1 MTIRERIRAKAWSLA
16 GELMLWLLI
25 SGIGAG
31 AVSGVFNMAVTRKID
46 DYFLETSY
54 LQKEE
59 LKMVQ
64 ELQDYVLAQGIAASD
79 QGALSEWVKKK
90 SIVYLEI
97 YRNDMLLY
105 VSDTT
110 EAEDYYEDMEV
121 PYYRESYYDVTF
133 ADGKAEVFLTGA
145 FAYRYQMYAM
155 VASVVLC
162 FLIFIGC
169 FLWGVRRRIVYIQD
183 IHREVEIMEGGCL
196 DHGVP
201 VRGWDELAR
210 LAGGLNQMRQALK
223 ENMEREQELREANRD
238 LIVGLAHDLRTPLT
252 ALTTYVQVMQ
262 SGVCGDEAKRDYYL
276 DKIMAKA
283 VQMKELSDRLFECSQ
298 VGEEKGREK
307 AEEPML
313 FQSVFI
319 DSLSEMAMFLE
330 GQGFEVEACLE
341 WKREMI
347 RVRMDYIS
355 RIVDNLGMNLVKY
368 ADSDETVR
376 ISTVYEPGWAGIE
389 VCNRIKR
396 QGEPVVSTKIGMGN
410 VRAMMGDMWGR
421 CEEEVGEG
429 RYQIRV
435 LFPAEGI

>member
-16 GELMLWLLI
+16 GELILWLLI
-25 SGIGAG
+25 SGIAAG
-31 AVSGVFNMAVTRKID
+31 TVFGIFNMAVTRWID
-46 DYFLETSY
+46 NYVLEDPY
-54 LQKEE
+54 LEKAE

-64 ELQDYVLAQGIAASD
+64 ELQDYVLEQDIAASD
-79 QGALSEWVKKK
+79 QRALSGWVKKK

-105 VSDTT
+105 VSDMT
-110 EAEDYYEDMEV
+110 EAENYYEDMEV
-121 PYYRESYYDVTF
+121 PYYRESYYDVRF
-133 ADGKAEVFLTGA
+133 ADGKAEVFLVGA
-145 FAYRYQMYAM
+145 FAYRYQMYTV
-155 VASVVLC
+155 VASMVLC

-169 FLWGVRRRIVYIQD
+169 FLWGVRRRILYIQD

-196 DHGVP
+196 DHGIP
-201 VRGWDELAR
+201 VRGRDELAR
-210 LAGGLNQMRQALK
+210 LAGGLNQMRLTLK
-223 ENMEREQELREANRD
+223 ENMEQEQELREANQD

-262 SGVCGDEAKRDYYL
+262 SGVCGDELKRDYYL

-298 VGEEKGREK
+298 VGEEKGKEK

-319 DSLSEMAMFLE
+319 DSLSEMAMFLD

-341 WKREMI
+341 WKWKMI

-355 RIVDNLGMNLVKY
+355 RIVDNVGMNLVKY
-368 ADSDETVR
+368 ADSDEAVR

-396 QGEPVVSTKIGMGN
+396 QREPIASTKIGMEN
-410 VRAMMGDMWGR
+410 VRAMTGDMCGR

-429 RYQIRV
+429 RYRIRV
-435 LFPAEGI
+435 LFPVERI

>member
-1 MTIRERIRAKAWSLA
+1 
-16 GELMLWLLI
+16 
-25 SGIGAG
+25 
-31 AVSGVFNMAVTRKID
+31 
-46 DYFLETSY
+46 
-54 LQKEE
+54 
-59 LKMVQ
+59 
-64 ELQDYVLAQGIAASD
+64 
-79 QGALSEWVKKK
+79 
-90 SIVYLEI
+90 
-97 YRNDMLLY
+97 
-105 VSDTT
+105 
-110 EAEDYYEDMEV
+110 
-121 PYYRESYYDVTF
+121 
-133 ADGKAEVFLTGA
+133 
-145 FAYRYQMYAM
+145 
-155 VASVVLC
+155 
-162 FLIFIGC
+162 
-169 FLWGVRRRIVYIQD
+169 
-183 IHREVEIMEGGCL
+183 
-196 DHGVP
+196 
-201 VRGWDELAR
+201 
-210 LAGGLNQMRQALK
+210 
-223 ENMEREQELREANRD
+223 MEREQELRDANRD

-298 VGEEKGREK
+298 VGEEKDREK

-341 WKREMI
+341 WKRAMI

-429 RYQIRV
+429 RYWIRV

>member
-1 MTIRERIRAKAWSLA
+1 MTIRERIRAKSWSLA
-16 GELMLWLLI
+16 GELILWLLI

-31 AVSGVFNMAVTRKID
+31 VVSGVFNMAVTRRID

-90 SIVYLEI
+90 SVVYLEI

-121 PYYRESYYDVTF
+121 PYYRESYYDVRF
-133 ADGKAEVFLTGA
+133 ADGKAEVFVVGA
-145 FAYRYQMYAM
+145 FAYRYQMYTV
-155 VASVVLC
+155 VASMVLC

-169 FLWGVRRRIVYIQD
+169 FLWGVRRRILYIQD

-196 DHGVP
+196 DHGIP
-201 VRGWDELAR
+201 VRGRDELAR
-210 LAGGLNQMRQALK
+210 LAGGLNQMRLTLK
-223 ENMEREQELREANRD
+223 ENMEQELREANQD

-262 SGVCGDEAKRDYYL
+262 SGVCGDELKRDYYL

-319 DSLSEMAMFLE
+319 DSLSEMAMFLD
-330 GQGFEVEACLE
+330 GQGLRCATGLKGRGNLLPARRLE
-341 WKREMI
+341 W
-347 RVRMDYIS
+347 RMCG
-355 RIVDNLGMNLVKY
+355 L
-368 ADSDETVR
+368 
-376 ISTVYEPGWAGIE
+376 
-389 VCNRIKR
+389 
-396 QGEPVVSTKIGMGN
+396 
-410 VRAMMGDMWGR
+410 
-421 CEEEVGEG
+421 
-429 RYQIRV
+429 
-435 LFPAEGI
+435 